1 MDTLIG
7 TGGSDTLLGSSLD
20 DFMLGDPAGTIPGP
34 GNVIASGAGNDVV
47 FAGYGADVAQG
58 DAGND
63 TLVGSGFSAGP
74 GQGGAFLAR
83 DDLADRLS
91 GGAGDDLIQGA
102 GGNDILL
109 GGAGHDLLFGEWG
122 NDRLS
127 GGDGDDVLAGGL
139 GADRLTGGAG
149 LDVFVFGFTVA
160 PAAFGLDAGIGRA
173 RDVVTDFAQGQDLLR
188 FEGIGAEQV
197 AWDILANGV
206 LVRVTGFDGSQGE
219 ILLSGVTGLVEA
231 DLVFV

>member
-7 TGGSDTLLGSSLD
+7 TEASDTLLGSNLGD
-20 DFMLGDPAGTIPGP
+20 YILGDPAGTIPGP
-34 GNVIASGAGNDVV
+34 GNRILSGAGDDVV
-47 FAGYGADVAQG
+47 FAGYGADVVNG
-58 DAGND
+58 GAGND
-63 TLVGSGFSAGP
+63 TLSGGGFSAGP

-91 GGAGDDLIQGA
+91 GGPGHDLLQGA
-102 GGNDILL
+102 GGNDILQ
-109 GGAGHDLLFGEWG
+109 GGAGDDLLLGEWG
-122 NDRLS
+122 HDRLS
-127 GGDGDDVLAGGL
+127 GGDGDDVLVGGL

-149 LDVFVFGFTVA
+149 LDVFVFGFTAA

-188 FEGIGAEQV
+188 FEGIGAEHV
-197 AWDILANGV
+197 SWEILASGV
-206 LVRVTGFDGSQGE
+206 LMRFAGFDGSEGE

-231 DLVFV
+231 DLLFV